1 MVVPFFVLFVVIVPR
16 MPFPENLVFGGIM
29 IIFVL
34 GAVLGIPAIEERRLR
49 TFNFGEKK
57 EAVLTKVATLPTASF
72 FAEQFNFEYRALD
85 SSETLSC
92 SINKRWFDSIDYEKG
107 NKVTIFIDPCHRL
120 QSLILSQKLRDR
132 YYLKLDKSED

>member
-1 MVVPFFVLFVVIVPR
+1 VYGDAVRKLRMAGCLNEKKNDRRKKIFALKFFSMVVPFFVLFVVIVPR

-57 EAVLTKVATLPTASF
+57 KLCLPRSLHY
-72 FAEQFNFEYRALD
+72 QRPV
-85 SSETLSC
+85 S
-92 SINKRWFDSIDYEKG
+92 
-107 NKVTIFIDPCHRL
+107 L
-120 QSLILSQKLRDR
+120 QSNLTLNIEL
-132 YYLKLDKSED
+132 